1 MLLNWGVGED
11 FWESLG
17 LQVDSTSLSWRRSTQ
32 NIHWKDWCWSWSSNT
47 LAIWC
52 KELTHWR
59 DPNAGKDWRQEEKG
73 VTEGEIVGWH
83 HQLNGYEL
91 EQILRDSKGQGGL
104 ACFSTW
110 GCKESDMTESLY
122 NNNVFHFSSVAQ
134 SCPTLC
140 DTMDSPCQA
149 FVSITNSQSYLNSCP
164 SSRWCHPTISSS
176 IIPFSSH
183 IQSFPA

>member
-1 MLLNWGVGED
+1 MMSLIFHILSRFVTAFLPRSKCLLITWLKLQYFGHWMQRTDSFEKTLMLGKIEGRRKRAMED
-11 FWESLG
+11 EM
-17 LQVDSTSLSWRRSTQ
+17 
-32 NIHWKDWCWSWSSNT
+32 
-47 LAIWC
+47 
-52 KELTHWR
+52 
-59 DPNAGKDWRQEEKG
+59 
-73 VTEGEIVGWH
+73 VGWH

-149 FVSITNSQSYLNSCP
+149 FVSTTNSQSYLNSCP